1 MLLNLTD
8 LSPEPLHSQIYRQI
22 RARILGG
29 ALAESASLPAVAT
42 FARDHRVAS
51 TSVQRAYEELVAE
64 GLVARRDDDYEVCE
78 LSDANRQEL
87 ARQRLFE
94 SLREQELSVKELEL
108 ARDIQ
113 CRLLPPARV
122 EGRGYAVGSRNDPA
136 RFVAGDFYDVLRYGD
151 GTVGL
156 VVADVA
162 GKGLGPSLIMASV
175 KAVMPFV
182 SADRS
187 VSEVLGELNQKLHR
201 ELRKREFVAM
211 VFARFEPSTGR
222 LTLANAGMPDAY
234 VLRANGEIRSVV
246 VDGERLPLGMRA
258 EVEYQ
263 ETEVVLD
270 DGDRLLM
277 LSDGLPEAPITGGE
291 PLGYRRFERLLGR
304 VRAAEPDL
312 WIDELMDLLRR
323 QHASDR
329 AREDDW
335 TALLL
340 ERRATETSEGGR

>member
-29 ALAESASLPAVAT
+29 ALAESMSLPPVASL
-42 FARDHRVAS
+42 ARDHRVAS
-51 TSVQRAYEELVAE
+51 TSVERAYEELAAE
-64 GLVARRDDDYEVCE
+64 GLVARHGENFEVCE

-122 EGRGYAVGSRNDPA
+122 EGRGYVVGSRNDPA

-187 VSEVLGELNQKLHR
+187 VSEVLGELNRKLHR

-222 LTLANAGMPDAY
+222 LTLSNAGMPDVY
-234 VLRANGEIRSVV
+234 VLRANGQIRSVAV
-246 VDGERLPLGMRA
+246 EGERLPLGLRA

-263 ETEVVLD
+263 EAEVTLD

-277 LSDGLPEAPITGGE
+277 LSDGLPEAPVTGGE

-312 WIDELMDLLRR
+312 WIDELMDQLRR

-340 ERRATETSEGGR
+340 ERRADRAGEVR